1 LIDWNNKKVL
11 VAGGAGMIGSHLAK
25 RLHNEGAEVTIADA
39 LSSGSLMNL
48 EHENG
53 IKFFNTDL
61 RLLENCLK
69 VTNNNE
75 YVFQLA
81 ADMGGIGYITKVGAD
96 LMFNNSL
103 INLNML
109 RAARQAN
116 VPNYFFS
123 SSACV
128 YPAYKQTTPEV
139 IPLKESDSDPAE
151 PDQFYGWEKLYCEKL
166 VKACQRD
173 YSMNIKL
180 ARFHNIYGEV
190 YTAFD
195 KQKGKAP
202 CHLIIKAIKHPNPPF
217 AIWGDGKSTRS
228 FMYVDD
234 CIESVLRL
242 MDTNYLEPINIGS
255 NRLVTVDELANII
268 IDISGK
274 QITPIH
280 ELDRPQGVRGRNC
293 DPTIMQRVLGYSA
306 ETKLED
312 GLAKTYEWAIRH
324 YSELENIN

>member
-1 LIDWNNKKVL
+1 LIDWRNKRVL

-25 RLHNEGAEVTIADA
+25 RLAREGAYVLVADN
-39 LSSGSLMNL
+39 LSSGSKANL
-48 EHENG
+48 ELKDIE
-53 IKFFNTDL
+53 FRETDL
-61 RLLENCLK
+61 RNIEHCLG
-69 VTNNNE
+69 VCRNQE

-81 ADMGGIGYITKVGAD
+81 ADMGGIGYITQVGAE

-103 INLNML
+103 INMNML
-109 RAARQAN
+109 RAAHFAG

-128 YPAYKQTTPEV
+128 YPAYRQTTPEV
-139 IPLKESDSDPAE
+139 VPLKESDSDPAE

-190 YTAFD
+190 FTAFD
-195 KQKGKAP
+195 KDRGKAP
-202 CHLIIKAIKHPNPPF
+202 CHLIIKAIKHPEPPF

-234 CIESVLRL
+234 CIECILRL
-242 MDTNYLEPINIGS
+242 MATDYLEPINIGS
-255 NRLVTVDELANII
+255 NRLITVDDLAWLIIRLSDKNI
-268 IDISGK
+268 
-274 QITPIH
+274 QPIH
-280 ELDRPQGVRGRNC
+280 ELDKPQGVRGRNC
-293 DPTIMQRVLGYSA
+293 DPKLMEQILKWKPKVGLELGLRLTYNWA
-306 ETKLED
+306 LE
-312 GLAKTYEWAIRH
+312 H
-324 YSELENIN
+324 YKELERI